1 MVHFVLAFERTII
14 GRRAYVYNEMKISF
28 PRDSFEMDGGASQLV
43 SVVDFQFKHMML
55 AAADQSTGEGEEE
68 AEQEDEKLKSIFF
81 NL

>member
-1 MVHFVLAFERTII
+1 
-14 GRRAYVYNEMKISF
+14 
-28 PRDSFEMDGGASQLV
+28 MDGGASQLV